1 MELSKL
7 IYSPDFSKKQAEQTG
22 IEMIE
27 RLFEEGNE
35 DPIQVFSN
43 LARLKTVVDS
53 ADKKLRERL
62 TLSGESSWNGV
73 KFTPKNGA
81 KKLNYDEDPVYVEL
95 SRKVKDREAL
105 LKTAHDS
112 KDVIFDSEGC
122 EVPKVTASFNKSSIT
137 ITF

>member
-7 IYSPDFSKKQAEQTG
+7 IYSHDFSKKQAEETG
-22 IEMIE
+22 SKMIE
-27 RLFEEGNE
+27 KLFEDGND

-43 LARLKTVVDS
+43 LARLKTIVDG

-62 TLSGESSWNGV
+62 NLNGETSYNGV
-73 KFTPKNGA
+73 KFTPKSGA
-81 KKLNYDEDPVYVEL
+81 KKLNYDEDSVYVQL
-95 SRKVKDREAL
+95 SEKVKEREKL
-105 LKTAHDS
+105 LKVAHES

-122 EVPKVTASFNKSSIT
+122 EVPKVTATFNKSSIT